1 MKENYPLKDDQ
12 SLEEAGL
19 ETGAALNAVIESEPR
34 LYLVKPC
41 SALEY
46 GQERLDEWMAG
57 EDHMVTSSRMHL
69 DMESAPEVAR
79 QVAKDLL
86 EAAPGLADIT
96 IARSSE
102 GDCPSEVVVIGC
114 PGEDPKKACLKALT
128 IDKDSCEEFA
138 DAKDD
143 EDPELTGVWTLAT
156 LEQVDWKDYLEFG
169 FNGDKSDFNGDLN
182 AMMDDLGVEKEEM
195 DQLLKMTKIM
205 SEKLERGFIFNFND
219 SAVVAP
225 MVYGGYASD
234 GSIVGV
240 ISYSD
245 EARTDRIVASG
256 KGKFEEEGRSDGLI
270 LSNVPQEYNTL
281 DALNRHFRQFGEVL
295 KITSQLSE

>member
-41 SALEY
+41 SASEY

-57 EDHMVTSSRMHL
+57 EDQMVTSSRMHL

-240 ISYSD
+240 ISS
-245 EARTDRIVASG
+245 RVWT
-256 KGKFEEEGRSDGLI
+256 
-270 LSNVPQEYNTL
+270 
-281 DALNRHFRQFGEVL
+281 
-295 KITSQLSE
+295 